1 MQKKLFFCL
10 PIPYTMPMTD
20 NTTTKTD
27 YDKFSK
33 ERNAA
38 SDLRVSL
45 AYISGYL
52 KPENPEI
59 SELIQKALDQHQQ
72 DREQDLWF

>member
-1 MQKKLFFCL
+1 
-10 PIPYTMPMTD
+10 MTD

-38 SDLRVSL
+38 TDLRVSL
-45 AYISGYL
+45 AYVSGYL
-52 KPENPEI
+52 KSENPEAA
-59 SELIQKALDQHQQ
+59 ELIQKALDKHQQ

>member
-1 MQKKLFFCL
+1 
-10 PIPYTMPMTD
+10 MTD

-27 YDKFSK
+27 YEKFSK

-45 AYISGYL
+45 AYVSGHL
-52 KPENPEI
+52 KSDQPEI
-59 SELIQKALDQHQQ
+59 SDMIDEALKKHSEE
-72 DREQDLWF
+72 REESWF